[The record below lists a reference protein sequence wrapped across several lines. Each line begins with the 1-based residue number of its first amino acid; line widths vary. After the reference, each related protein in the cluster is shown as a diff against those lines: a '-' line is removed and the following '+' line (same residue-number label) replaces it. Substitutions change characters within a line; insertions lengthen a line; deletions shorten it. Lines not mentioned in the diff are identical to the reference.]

1 MRRYAIVNAL
11 NSQECNVRI
20 EYDCRLTKS
29 GRLTSGVIMTKQGLH
44 IERIP
49 ATPRSISQ
57 LTATRRLCALNRQ
70 PTFFQDFGD
79 AHLVH

>member
-1 MRRYAIVNAL
+1 MA
-11 NSQECNVRI
+11 
-20 EYDCRLTKS
+20 
-29 GRLTSGVIMTKQGLH
+29 KQGLH

-49 ATPRSISQ
+49 ATPRSILQ